1 MVRPSLRAVPLLAI
15 FVAGCGNAAVPSSKA
30 DAATP
35 AVHGYGYGYG
45 GIVLGSSLEQVLST
59 VDARFY
65 RPQDIAA
72 CSSDMPIKGCV
83 LIWSSR
89 AVPFVRKDGIPY
101 NLNLAFNRQ
110 GKLES
115 LSLVYASSSDDV
127 SRAECLDLHNR
138 TLGWL
143 TQEYGEFQESPASA
157 KQRRDAPALV
167 IVKDGSS
174 LTDAGKAINISL
186 ISSHIVGECR
196 IDVGF
201 NDYPAPISLK

>member
-1 MVRPSLRAVPLLAI
+1 MVRPPLRAVPLLAM
-15 FVAGCGNAAVPSSKA
+15 FLAGCGNAAVPSSKA
-30 DAATP
+30 DATTP
-35 AVHGYGYGYG
+35 AVHGYGYG

-72 CSSDMPIKGCV
+72 CSSEMPIKGCI

-101 NLNLAFNRQ
+101 NLNLTFNRQ

-143 TQEYGEFQESPASA
+143 TQEYGEFQETPTSA
-157 KQRRDAPALV
+157 KQPRDASTLV
-167 IVKDGSS
+167 IVENGSS

-186 ISSHIVGECR
+186 ISSHITGECR

-201 NDYPAPISLK
+201 NDYPIGSPSK